1 MPVSRV
7 LFPPGRTLIIYLVPT
22 SLSGSSSLP
31 ITPCTSEP
39 LATEV
44 DVTYLTF
51 QHVRFTMRR
60 LSPNGRWAL
69 TSPFHLFLV
78 ASGHALSPGPKAC
91 LGRTG

>member
-7 LFPPGRTLIIYLVPT
+7 LFRTFRATPIIYLVPT

-31 ITPCTSEP
+31 ITPNTNEP

-51 QHVRFTMRR
+51 QHVRFTMHC
-60 LSPNGRWAL
+60 LSPNSR
-69 TSPFHLFLV
+69 
-78 ASGHALSPGPKAC
+78 
-91 LGRTG
+91 